1 MAGGAVFEVVRAK
14 SATADELHRSDVSLI
29 YEWYY
34 EGQFTED
41 FGRYTTIEKAVHGLL
56 TALNVFHS

>member
-34 EGQFTED
+34 EVQFTED
-41 FGRYTTIEKAVHGLL
+41 FGRYTTIEKAV
-56 TALNVFHS
+56 V